1 MARWNTDLRKIL
13 MQAFPGIPG
22 IEADSLIQS
31 AKVRLYDPGVVLCNE
46 GAIEDT
52 FYIILNGEVRVSK
65 VINNEEIRLLKH
77 LYPGDFFGEMALIH
91 NAPRVAT
98 VITMKE
104 TEVMEIHKKDFE
116 RILQNSSSMSMAM
129 VKEVSRRLRENDQ
142 MAIESL
148 RVKASELSSAY
159 QQLAEQEFARREFL
173 SVIAHELRTPLTAAN
188 GYLQV
193 AKSGQYPVEEQAQ
206 ALEKVDRNLKTIT
219 TLVNDLLFLQEVEL
233 IFADFQPTDLVSVV
247 KTQLIKLEEAARKNG
262 VKLILLAENEIPE
275 IPADPKTLE
284 RALGAVLD
292 NAVKFSPDG
301 GTVLIELGKE
311 NGKVFVRV
319 KDQGVGIPKQALP
332 RIFDRFFHID
342 ELGGH
347 VFGGVGL
354 GLPIAKQ
361 VIEQHGGEIKAVSQI
376 GEGSTFTIYLNLP
389 PT

>member
-1 MARWNTDLRKIL
+1 MTRWNTDLRKIL
-13 MQAFPGIPG
+13 MQAFPGIPS
-22 IEADSLIQS
+22 IEADNLIQS
-31 AKVRLYDPGVVLCNE
+31 AKVRLYDPGVVLCSE

-77 LYPGDFFGEMALIH
+77 LYPSDFFGEMALIH

-104 TEVMEIHKKDFE
+104 TEVMEIHKKDFD

-193 AKSGQYPVEEQAQ
+193 AQNEALPVQERTQ
-206 ALEKVDRNLKTIT
+206 ALQKVTRNLQAIT
-219 TLVNDLLFLQEVEL
+219 AIVNDLLFLQEVEL
-233 IFADFQPTDLVSVV
+233 IFAEFQPTDLMEVV
-247 KTQLIKLEEAARKNG
+247 KAAKVKLEARAQKNA
-262 VKLILLAENEIPE
+262 VELLLLADGEIPK

-284 RALGAVLD
+284 RAVGAILD
-292 NAVKFSPDG
+292 NAVKFSPNG
-301 GTVLIELGKE
+301 GTVLIQLGKE
-311 NGKVFVRV
+311 ERRVFIRV
-319 KDQGVGIPKQALP
+319 QDHGVGIPKQALP
-332 RIFDRFFHID
+332 RIFERFFHID

-361 VIEQHGGEIKAVSQI
+361 VLEQHGGEIRVSSKL
-376 GEGSTFTIYLNLP
+376 GEGSIFTVYLNQP
-389 PT
+389 EN